1 MATVIK
7 LKRGT
12 STPTTSNITSG
23 EVAVD
28 TSARKLFINDSGT
41 IKEIGGASGD
51 LGDLTNVT
59 ETDLRNGHYL
69 AYNGSN
75 WRNEFEF
82 NIGKHVPFTLNDGS
96 ETSIPLTNSNDVTT
110 PTELLNNI
118 VSQSYYFPYTLS
130 DGTDVSTMKLGTITN
145 SDLTNSTITVS
156 GDSGSHAIDLGDTL
170 SVTGD
175 TGITTTVSTDAIS
188 IDLDDTAVT
197 AGTYGSSST
206 IPTFTVDQQGRI
218 TSASSV
224 LYSDSFTIVD
234 DSSTSTSIK
243 LGQDTLKVAGASGL
257 SSTISGDTLTI
268 ALSDN
273 PTFGSSSSDTVTF
286 NARVGSHFVPDTN
299 ITYDLGTSSL
309 RWRDLYLSG
318 NTIDLNG
325 ATISADGT
333 GTIEISATGA
343 TLPAGSQVGSKV
355 ISTTGA
361 DGVSER
367 TVNFFT
373 RAGGLLTPSTTF
385 TFKDDID
392 RKFTNFTFNDGST
405 IGNPVQLFAF

>member
-12 STPTTSNITSG
+12 STPTTSNIVSG

-28 TSARKLFINDSGT
+28 TSAKKLYINDSGT
-41 IKEIGGASGD
+41 IKEIGGAGGP

-59 ETDLRNGHYL
+59 ETDVRNGHYL

-75 WRNEFEF
+75 WRNEYEF

-96 ETSIPLTNSNDVTT
+96 ETSIPLTNSNNVSDATG
-110 PTELLNNI
+110 LLNNI
-118 VSQSYYFPYTLS
+118 VSQSYYFPYTLN
-130 DGTDVSTMKLGTITN
+130 DGTDVSTIRLGTITN
-145 SDLTNSTITVS
+145 SDLTYSTITVS
-156 GDSGSHAIDLGDTL
+156 GDNGSHAIDLGDTL

-175 TGITTTVSTDAIS
+175 TGITTTVSTDAIA

-197 AGTYGSSST
+197 PGSYGSSSQ

-218 TSASSV
+218 TSAGSTSF
-224 LYSDSFTIVD
+224 SDTLTIVD
-234 DSSTSTSIK
+234 DSSTSSSIT
-243 LGQDTLKVAGASGL
+243 LGDDTLKVAGGSGIT
-257 SSTISGDTLTI
+257 SVITGDTLTI
-268 ALSDN
+268 SLDN
-273 PTFGSSSSDTVTF
+273 SPTFGASSSDTITF
-286 NARVGSHFVPDTN
+286 TGRVNSHIVPSAN
-299 ITYDLGTSSL
+299 ITYDLGTTSL

-325 ATISADGT
+325 ATISADGS
-333 GTIEISATGA
+333 GTIEISANGA
-343 TLPAGSQVGSKV
+343 TLPAGSKVGDKKLSAV
-355 ISTTGA
+355 GE

-367 TVNFFT
+367 VINFFT
-373 RAGGLLTPSTTF
+373 RAGGLATVATTF
-385 TFKDDID
+385 IFKDDID
-392 RKFTNFTFNDGST
+392 RKFTNFTFTNGET

>member
-28 TSARKLFINDSGT
+28 TSAKKLYINDSGT
-41 IKEIGGASGD
+41 IKEIGGAGGD

-96 ETSIPLTNSNDVTT
+96 ETSLPLTNSNDVTT
-110 PTELLNNI
+110 PTGLLNNI

-145 SDLTNSTITVS
+145 SDLTYSTITVS

-175 TGITTTVSTDAIS
+175 TGITTTVSTDAVA

-197 AGTYGSSST
+197 PGSYGSSSQ

-218 TSASSV
+218 TSAGSTSF
-224 LYSDSFTIVD
+224 SDTLTIVD
-234 DSSTSTSIK
+234 DSSTSSSIT
-243 LGQDTLKVAGASGL
+243 LGNDTLKVAGASGI

-268 ALSDN
+268 ALVNS

-299 ITYDLGTSSL
+299 ITYDLGTTSL

-325 ATISADGT
+325 ATISADGS
-333 GTIEISATGA
+333 GTIEISANGA
-343 TLPAGSQVGSKV
+343 TLPEGSKVGSKKLSAV
-355 ISTTGA
+355 GE

-367 TVNFFT
+367 VVNFFT
-373 RAGGLLTPSTTF
+373 RSGGLATAATTF
-385 TFKDDID
+385 IFKDDID
-392 RKFTNFTFNDGST
+392 RKFTNFTFSSGQT
-405 IGNPVQLFAF
+405 IGAPVQLFAF